1 MDKQTYLK
9 KFSYAVRW
17 RLSKQEAD
25 EVLADYEELFS
36 QAPREDDDLLI
47 QKLGAPSQAARLL
60 TDSNFW
66 QCLAAWPFVFC
77 CLSFGCCGQGFINLL
92 RKE

>member
-25 EVLADYEELFS
+25 EVLADYEEL
-36 QAPREDDDLLI
+36 L
-47 QKLGAPSQAARLL
+47 
-60 TDSNFW
+60 
-66 QCLAAWPFVFC
+66 
-77 CLSFGCCGQGFINLL
+77 
-92 RKE
+92 

>member
-36 QAPREDDDLLI
+36 QAPREDDDLVI
-47 QKLGAPSQAARLL
+47 QKLGAPSPAARRVKKALCESTRPKAFPL
-60 TDSNFW
+60 PGGRWHGRS
-66 QCLAAWPFVFC
+66 P
-77 CLSFGCCGQGFINLL
+77 
-92 RKE
+92 